1 MDIKN
6 KIKMILK
13 NKIVA
18 YLMNSSS
25 RDLILIK
32 NEVFL
37 FLQISFYNIN
47 IKNPN

>member
-1 MDIKN
+1 
-6 KIKMILK
+6 MILK

-25 RDLILIK
+25 MDLILIK